1 MPFPRY
7 LLWIFLPSALLAQ
20 GAPEPASLSA
30 PPVEELIRQALHA
43 SPMLRAGA
51 EAAGADAETALAAGA
66 LPDPMVEVMLQNVGF
81 PDYTVGEEE
90 MSMLGVEVRQ
100 GLPYPGKRKAE
111 REVGGARVATALERW
126 ERARRR
132 SALEVRRAHAE
143 LYALDREREILLDS
157 RDLIDLAGVVAAS
170 RYGTG
175 EADAGA
181 VLRAQLKG
189 DQLAIRLDDLAALRA
204 ALVAELNALR
214 GLSAETP
221 LGPVGDLPDYAPP
234 ERDAIVTG
242 SPEVAVARTLVRS
255 AELALDVA
263 RLAARPDFFV
273 GAGMASRGGFD
284 GVATLRFGV
293 ELPLWSK
300 SKQAPLAR
308 AAERELE
315 AARQELAQ
323 AELEAAQR
331 AGALTARRQAATR
344 QIERIREAILPRT
357 SETIASARAAYIS
370 GRGDFPAMLDALD
383 LWLESR
389 IALARRESERLAAE
403 AELMY
408 LAGTDPAISE
418 GAPHENR

>member
-1 MPFPRY
+1 
-7 LLWIFLPSALLAQ
+7 
-20 GAPEPASLSA
+20 
-30 PPVEELIRQALHA
+30 
-43 SPMLRAGA
+43 
-51 EAAGADAETALAAGA
+51 
-66 LPDPMVEVMLQNVGF
+66 
-81 PDYTVGEEE
+81 
-90 MSMLGVEVRQ
+90 MLGVEVRQ

-111 REVGGARVATALERW
+111 REVGGVRVATALERW